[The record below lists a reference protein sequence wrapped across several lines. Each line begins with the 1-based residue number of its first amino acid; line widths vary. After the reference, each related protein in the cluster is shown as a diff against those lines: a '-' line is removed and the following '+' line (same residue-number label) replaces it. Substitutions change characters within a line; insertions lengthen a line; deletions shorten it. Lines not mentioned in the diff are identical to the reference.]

1 VVPKNIPSS
10 VESKSIH
17 EVDSHVG
24 SRVRLRR
31 RILGISQTKLGDAL
45 GLTFQ
50 QVQKYENGSNRIS
63 ASRLFEIS
71 QILSVDPDFFF
82 QGLPELELSRAE
94 PDKPIDPDDRG
105 ITQSDP
111 EIYRSG
117 ETLAFVRAYYLIQ
130 DKVVRSRV
138 FNLVKSLGQED
149 KAD

>member
-1 VVPKNIPSS
+1 VVSKNMPSS
-10 VESKSIH
+10 VESKGIH
-17 EVDSHVG
+17 EVDLHVG

-50 QVQKYENGSNRIS
+50 QIQKYEHGSNRIS

-71 QILSVDPDFFF
+71 QILSVEPEFFF
-82 QGLPELELSRAE
+82 LGLPAYGSGAA
-94 PDKPIDPDDRG
+94 DSDQPIDPDEQG

-117 ETLAFVRAYYLIQ
+117 ETLAFVRAYYLIR
-130 DKVVRSRV
+130 DKLVRGRV
-138 FNLVKSLGQED
+138 FNLVKSLGNED
-149 KAD
+149 KGD

>member
-1 VVPKNIPSS
+1 VVSRKLPSS
-10 VESKSIH
+10 VESKGIH
-17 EVDSHVG
+17 EVDIHVG

-50 QVQKYENGSNRIS
+50 QIQKYENGSNRIS

-71 QILSVDPDFFF
+71 QILSVEPEFFFLGLPTYGTSSTGTDQPVDPDE
-82 QGLPELELSRAE
+82 Q
-94 PDKPIDPDDRG
+94 G

-117 ETLAFVRAYYLIQ
+117 ETLAFVRAYYLIR
-130 DKVVRSRV
+130 DKLLRTRV
-138 FNLVKSLGQED
+138 FKLVKSLGNED
-149 KAD
+149 DGD

>member
-1 VVPKNIPSS
+1 MPSS
-10 VESKSIH
+10 VESKGIH
-17 EVDSHVG
+17 EVDLHVG

-50 QVQKYENGSNRIS
+50 QIQKYENGSNRVS

-71 QILSVDPDFFF
+71 QILSVDPEFFF
-82 QGLPELELSRAE
+82 LGLPIYGTGAADS
-94 PDKPIDPDDRG
+94 DQPIDPDEQG